1 MGEEKESKTY
11 SKNLLSSL
19 KRQQNGTNYCDFMI
33 KVGKEEFHVHRNI
46 LAAASPYFD
55 GMLSNDTKEKQNGYM
70 EVNDLDL
77 DVVKQ
82 CVDFIY
88 TGKVVLTMDKI
99 ENLIFAADLWKLCD
113 LVDTCS
119 EYLLDNLS
127 VENCIQ
133 FANLTQA
140 YNQKD
145 SKQDISDFIIRNFK
159 SVIERD
165 EFLTIN
171 KKDLCAFISKVSNEV
186 LKWNAAT
193 KWVKVENREKEFV
206 DLLRIIKLEEL
217 SNDFI
222 RENVKTEP
230 LMNESMECKDLLI
243 DAMLE
248 TRSENL
254 EIQKTFLQ
262 EVEGS
267 NEIDENEGPQPYFVV
282 LREESRILHKFNC
295 NKKDWS
301 QIVRIPR
308 CVSREKPD
316 IISINNTIYLLHGKY
331 LRKLNGKEWINLA
344 SMSHEPSYFRCVTFK
359 GFIYVIDRW
368 KTSSYSLE
376 ENTWTED
383 MEGCGLGRGFAVTT
397 SDSYIYAM
405 GGKETSKQAEE
416 FDINTKKWE
425 PITSM
430 RGSKHFCSAIW
441 FNNNICV
448 LGGYSALNSKGI
460 LCWWILI
467 L

>member
-1 MGEEKESKTY
+1 
-11 SKNLLSSL
+11 
-19 KRQQNGTNYCDFMI
+19 MI

-46 LAAASPYFD
+46 LSAASPYFNE
-55 GMLSNDTKEKQNGYM
+55 MLSNDTKGKQDGYM

-82 CVDFIY
+82 CVDFIN

-127 VENCIQ
+127 VGNCIQ

-145 SKQDISDFIIRNFK
+145 SKQDIP
-159 SVIERD
+159 
-165 EFLTIN
+165 
-171 KKDLCAFISKVSNEV
+171 
-186 LKWNAAT
+186 
-193 KWVKVENREKEFV
+193 
-206 DLLRIIKLEEL
+206 IIKLEEL

-254 EIQKTFLQ
+254 EIQNTFLQ
-262 EVEGS
+262 EVEES

-295 NKKDWS
+295 NKK
-301 QIVRIPR
+301 IGHR
-308 CVSREKPD
+308 
-316 IISINNTIYLLHGKY
+316 L
-331 LRKLNGKEWINLA
+331 
-344 SMSHEPSYFRCVTFK
+344 CVTFK

-376 ENTWTED
+376 ENTWTEYL
-383 MEGCGLGRGFAVTT
+383 EGCGLGRGFAVTT

-405 GGKETSKQAEE
+405 GGEETSKQAEE

-448 LGGYSALNSKGI
+448 LGGYIALNSKGYYVGGNSSSEAYTDSVDSWSSI
-460 LCWWILI
+460 NGWNLDKQHTKAFIIKQEIYLI
-467 L
+467 GDSNYVTVLFMSGGKYEMKNIDVGGNCSSIACLIYK

>member
-1 MGEEKESKTY
+1 
-11 SKNLLSSL
+11 
-19 KRQQNGTNYCDFMI
+19 
-33 KVGKEEFHVHRNI
+33 
-46 LAAASPYFD
+46 
-55 GMLSNDTKEKQNGYM
+55 
-70 EVNDLDL
+70 
-77 DVVKQ
+77 
-82 CVDFIY
+82 
-88 TGKVVLTMDKI
+88 MDKI

-193 KWVKVENREKEFV
+193 KWVKVEDREKEFV
-206 DLLRIIKLEEL
+206 DLLRLIKLEEL

-262 EVEGS
+262 EVEES

-295 NKKDWS
+295 SKKDWS

-308 CVSREKPD
+308 YVSEQKPD
-316 IISINNTIYLLHGKY
+316 IFSINNTIYLHHGKY

-344 SMSHEPSYFRCVTFK
+344 SMLHEPSYFRCVTFK
-359 GFIYVIDRW
+359 GFIYVIEGW

-383 MEGCGLGRGFAVTT
+383 LEGCGLGRGFAVTT

-405 GGKETSKQAEE
+405 GGEETSKQAKE
-416 FDINTKKWE
+416 FDPNLKIWE
-425 PITSM
+425 PIESM
-430 RGSKHFCSAIW
+430 DTSKHFCSATW
-441 FNNNICV
+441 FDEKIHV
-448 LGGYSALNSKGI
+448 LGGYRSLNRYGHIDSWSSSEVYTNSVDSWSSMYEWNLKKTNI
-460 LCWWILI
+460 KAFIIKQEIYLI
-467 L
+467 GDSNYVTVLFMSGGNYKMKNIDVGGNCSPIACLIYE